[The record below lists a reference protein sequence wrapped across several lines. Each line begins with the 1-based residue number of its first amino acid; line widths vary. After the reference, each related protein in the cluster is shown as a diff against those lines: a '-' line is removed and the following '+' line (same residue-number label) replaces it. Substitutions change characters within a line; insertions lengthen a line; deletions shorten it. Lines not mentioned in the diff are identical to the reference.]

1 MIIYYIFNTVKFDRI
16 HEIWYSIYK
25 GGETNSMEK
34 EREDVIP
41 FETICNNHNHVVF
54 MLQQFKKTGDMWYI
68 DQSIKLIRYCKKQ
81 GQHMENRM
89 AKTRAAIESCGFKR
103 IYKVTGKP
111 KKSWQK

>member
-1 MIIYYIFNTVKFDRI
+1 MKFGIVFIRG
-16 HEIWYSIYK
+16 EINI
-25 GGETNSMEK
+25 MDK
-34 EREDVIP
+34 EREDVVP

-68 DQSIKLIRYCKKQ
+68 DQSIKLVRYCKKQ

-103 IYKVTGKP
+103 IYKAKKGKS
-111 KKSWQK
+111 KKSWQN